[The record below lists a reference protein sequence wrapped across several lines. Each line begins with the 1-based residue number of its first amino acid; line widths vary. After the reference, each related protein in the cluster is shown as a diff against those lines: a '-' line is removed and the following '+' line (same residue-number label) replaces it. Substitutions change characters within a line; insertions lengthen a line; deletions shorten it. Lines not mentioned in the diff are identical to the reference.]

1 MTDSKTKQ
9 VPYGAYHKTKIPAH
23 DPEITESQPGSPMG
37 ELMRKIWQPVCLSE
51 ELTDVP
57 KAIRILNEDLVAFR
71 DRSGRVGVLQRH
83 CSHRGTS
90 LEYGIIQPNG
100 IRCCYHGWV
109 YDVDGTILEMPAEPK
124 DSKIYDSVVHG
135 SYPALERDGL
145 VFAYM
150 GDPAEKPDFPEFD
163 GFHYPKGTKL
173 VPFSNIYPCNWLQVY
188 ENIMDHI
195 HTALLHTNM
204 TVDSVDASTKGDLNL
219 DGFEDF
225 PIMDW
230 EQTRNGNGMV
240 FIANR
245 RNPDQQSIWVRIT
258 EMSFPNLLQ
267 IGCLFPSARRERHSA
282 VCLTRWHVPV
292 DNENMI
298 IFGFRHF
305 NDEIDPD
312 KAGLEEDC
320 GYDRIDFLVGQT
332 GGRSYEEGQ
341 RAPGDW
347 EALGSQRPIAVHALE
362 NPGHSDMGV
371 YLCRKLLRG
380 LARGETP
387 ADTSRAISAGGKD
400 TLHMYS
406 QDSVLNVPMQSGTD
420 DAELMK
426 GYGRQ
431 ILAIMQEADEL
442 PSDKRDAYVRSRL
455 DDLDGGYR
463 QAAE

>member
-1 MTDSKTKQ
+1 MAGGKKQ
-9 VPYGAYHKTKIPAH
+9 DGPYGAYHKREFPAH
-23 DPEITESQPGSPMG
+23 DPEITESQAGSPMG
-37 ELMRKIWQPVCLSE
+37 EYMRKFWQPVCMSE

-71 DRSGRVGVLQRH
+71 DRSGRVGVLQRN

-90 LEYGIIQPNG
+90 LEYGIIQPKG

-109 YDVDGTILEMPAEPK
+109 YDVDGRILELPAEPK
-124 DSKIYDSVVHG
+124 DSKIYDTVFQG
-135 SYPALERDGL
+135 AYPAVEKYGL

-150 GDPAEKPDFPEFD
+150 GDPAEKPDFPEYD
-163 GFHYPKGTKL
+163 SFHYPKDTKL
-173 VPFSNIYPCNWLQVY
+173 VPFTNIYPCNWLQVY

-204 TVDSVDASTKGDLNL
+204 TVESVDAATAEGLNL
-219 DGFEDF
+219 DGFEDL
-225 PIMDW
+225 PVMDW

-245 RNPDQQSIWVRIT
+245 RNPDKQSIWVRIT

-267 IGCLFPSARRERHSA
+267 IGCLFPSARSKRHST
-282 VCLTRWHVPV
+282 VCMTRWHVPV

-298 IFGFRHF
+298 IFGLRHF
-305 NDEIDPD
+305 NDEMDPD
-312 KAGLEEDC
+312 HDGREEDC
-320 GYDRIDFLVGQT
+320 GYDKVDFLVGQT
-332 GGRSYEEGQ
+332 GGRTYDEGQ

-347 EALGSQRPIAVHALE
+347 EALCSQRPIAVHALE
-362 NPGHSDMGV
+362 NPGRSDVGV
-371 YLCRKLLRG
+371 YLCRKLLRQ
-380 LARGETP
+380 AVRGETP
-387 ADTSRAISAGGKD
+387 ADTTRTISEGGKD
-400 TLHMYS
+400 TLHMYT
-406 QDSVLNVPMQSGTD
+406 QDTVLNIPTQSGMD
-420 DAELMK
+420 DAELVK

-431 ILAIMQEADEL
+431 ILAIMHEADEL

-455 DDLDGGYR
+455 DDLDGGFR

>member
-1 MTDSKTKQ
+1 
-9 VPYGAYHKTKIPAH
+9 
-23 DPEITESQPGSPMG
+23 
-37 ELMRKIWQPVCLSE
+37 
-51 ELTDVP
+51 
-57 KAIRILNEDLVAFR
+57 
-71 DRSGRVGVLQRH
+71 
-83 CSHRGTS
+83 
-90 LEYGIIQPNG
+90 
-100 IRCCYHGWV
+100 
-109 YDVDGTILEMPAEPK
+109 
-124 DSKIYDSVVHG
+124 
-135 SYPALERDGL
+135 
-145 VFAYM
+145 
-150 GDPAEKPDFPEFD
+150 
-163 GFHYPKGTKL
+163 
-173 VPFSNIYPCNWLQVY
+173 
-188 ENIMDHI
+188 
-195 HTALLHTNM
+195 
-204 TVDSVDASTKGDLNL
+204 
-219 DGFEDF
+219 
-225 PIMDW
+225 
-230 EQTRNGNGMV
+230 
-240 FIANR
+240 
-245 RNPDQQSIWVRIT
+245 
-258 EMSFPNLLQ
+258 
-267 IGCLFPSARRERHSA
+267 
-282 VCLTRWHVPV
+282 
-292 DNENMI
+292 
-298 IFGFRHF
+298 
-305 NDEIDPD
+305 
-312 KAGLEEDC
+312 
-320 GYDRIDFLVGQT
+320 VGQT